1 MFSSVSGVEVSPR
14 WACGVAGEAD
24 NLYVS
29 VKSESLLS
37 FGTHFDYCKFCTHGG
52 TPVHRNQDL
61 RCGVCGSVKYSVS
74 VPKIQ
79 RVRPVRFPRESTVA
93 IGGSSFDQYEAARAP
108 FARSPSRRASSSL
121 VDAL

>member
-37 FGTHFDYCKFCTHGG
+37 FGTHFDYCRILYTRGD
-52 TPVHRNQDL
+52 PRPQES
-61 RCGVCGSVKYSVS
+61 GSALWRVWVR
-74 VPKIQ
+74 KIQ
-79 RVRPVRFPRESTVA
+79 RVRP
-93 IGGSSFDQYEAARAP
+93 
-108 FARSPSRRASSSL
+108 
-121 VDAL
+121 